1 MLNFTVLWLLLL
13 VLVEDI
19 VQRINR
25 SLDKGSAEETHS
37 LLQKAEGKFPTV
49 RNRSALLYHN
59 GLREVKQQLKVT
71 FVFLV
76 IGFTKAGGFSDY
88 LMVS

>member
-25 SLDKGSAEETHS
+25 SLDKGSAEDTHS
-37 LLQKAEGKFPTV
+37 LLQNAEGKFPTV

-59 GLREVKQQLKVT
+59 GLREVKQHLKVM
-71 FVFLV
+71 FVVFGV
-76 IGFTKAGGFSDY
+76 GFTNAVGFSDY
-88 LMVS
+88 I